1 VFVRHKIFGC
11 TWHCLN
17 KNQVSTIFLCIT
29 SFVFCTHLLYECTA
43 ADMGGNHACI
53 HETWSSWSIN
63 GCLHAADLLY
73 ATGSANNSTTAH
85 LVFVKGQWLEEKEK
99 VCCCKNMFCC
109 QKYTVEVGKILNQKP
124 TVIPIVHVSSRA
136 RNNWRPFASVSGA
149 YSTIVTSSDEAFTMT
164 RIRDT
169 RWWEGRQRWHE
180 KAHLQMKLSLFF

>member
-1 VFVRHKIFGC
+1 MFVRHKIFGC

-17 KNQVSTIFLCIT
+17 KNQVSAIFLCIT

-85 LVFVKGQWLEEKEK
+85 LVFVKGQWLEEKENK
-99 VCCCKNMFCC
+99 VCCCM
-109 QKYTVEVGKILNQKP
+109 QKYVLLSEIHCWSWQNF
-124 TVIPIVHVSSRA
+124 VHNRVMLISK
-136 RNNWRPFASVSGA
+136 V
-149 YSTIVTSSDEAFTMT
+149 V
-164 RIRDT
+164 RIFLYDCDFCLP
-169 RWWEGRQRWHE
+169 GL
-180 KAHLQMKLSLFF
+180 KGDLF